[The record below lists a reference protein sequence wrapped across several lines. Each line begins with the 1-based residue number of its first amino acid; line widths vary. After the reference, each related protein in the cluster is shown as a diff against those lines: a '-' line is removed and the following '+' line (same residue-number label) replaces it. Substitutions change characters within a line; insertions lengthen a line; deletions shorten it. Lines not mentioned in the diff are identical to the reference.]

1 MRIIITMLCSITIVG
16 AQVMPSGGQT
26 DSPWRP
32 GTAVDISWD
41 NTLEAPTVDIDL
53 YDAARR
59 KRIALARG
67 IDGRQRTTGVVLPDS
82 LPPSDHYLVFIRDA
96 TTPSSYVRSSGYVP
110 IWPSL
115 TIVRPTDVPETQ
127 PNREAFTLA
136 PNPTTA
142 SAVLTWDV
150 LGVRR
155 IRVIGADGV
164 ARLERD
170 VEPLDRRLV
179 MPSDR
184 WASGT
189 YVVELMGAT
198 SVVGRI
204 LMVVVR

>member
-1 MRIIITMLCSITIVG
+1 MRLIITMLCSITIAG
-16 AQVMPSGGQT
+16 AQVSPSGGQT

-41 NTLEAPTVDIDL
+41 NTLEAPSVDIDL

-59 KRIALARG
+59 RRIALARG

-82 LPPSDHYLVFIRDA
+82 LPHGDHYLVFITDA
-96 TTPSSYVRSSGYVP
+96 TTPSTYVRSSGYVP
-110 IWPSL
+110 ISPSL
-115 TIVRPTDVPETQ
+115 TRVRPTDVPETR
-127 PNREAFTLA
+127 PDREAYSLA

-170 VEPLDRRLV
+170 VEPMDRRLV

-189 YVVELMGAT
+189 YIVELVGAT
-198 SVVGRI
+198 SVIGRL
-204 LMVVVR
+204 LMAVVR

>member
-1 MRIIITMLCSITIVG
+1 MRIIITMLCSITIAG

-41 NTLEAPTVDIDL
+41 NTLEAATVDIDL

-59 KRIALARG
+59 QRITLARG

-82 LPPSDHYLVFIRDA
+82 LRAGDHYLVFISDA
-96 TTPSSYVRSSGYVP
+96 TTPSTYVRSSGYVP
-110 IWPSL
+110 ISPSL
-115 TIVRPTDVPETQ
+115 THVRPTDVPEKRAE
-127 PNREAFTLA
+127 REAYTLA

-155 IRVIGADGV
+155 IRVTGGDGV
-164 ARLERD
+164 TRLERD
-170 VEPLDRRLV
+170 VEPMDRRLA

-189 YVVELMGAT
+189 YVVELVGAT
-198 SVVGRI
+198 TVIGRI